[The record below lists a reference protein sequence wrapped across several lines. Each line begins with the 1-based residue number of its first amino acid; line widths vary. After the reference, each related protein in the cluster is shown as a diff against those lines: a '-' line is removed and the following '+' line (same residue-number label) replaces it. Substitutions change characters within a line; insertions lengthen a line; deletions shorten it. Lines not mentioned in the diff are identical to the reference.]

1 MRVEKLCSYTST
13 FLRLGYALLK
23 LSMCS
28 DQFKRPARPRD
39 VFSTHLLFFQ
49 RMETT
54 TCLRHRLCIYK
65 YKKNLHW
72 FLLIFPSF
80 QQTHHKDSLIS
91 ESLGDKQDF
100 FFILFYSILFQPRTS
115 NVMSFRGLY
124 IRPAST
130 STRRREPTT
139 IPESESESRQRSP
152 SSFPDRLHLRV
163 LRRFFTESDSRL
175 PLPRSFS
182 IRVRALSTE
191 RDRPAYHEDSEP
203 LPPYNANANANGT
216 LPTYDFVIEEETRR
230 IQSLR
235 RKTLDYHATATCW
248 RTPVRPSLPERRD
261 WSVLEL

>member
-1 MRVEKLCSYTST
+1 MY
-13 FLRLGYALLK
+13 
-23 LSMCS
+23 
-28 DQFKRPARPRD
+28 
-39 VFSTHLLFFQ
+39 
-49 RMETT
+49 
-54 TCLRHRLCIYK
+54 
-65 YKKNLHW
+65 KNLQLVSPNFS
-72 FLLIFPSF
+72 FLSTNPP
-80 QQTHHKDSLIS
+80 H
-91 ESLGDKQDF
+91 ESLSDFSSKQDF
-100 FFILFYSILFQPRTS
+100 FFLLFYSILFQHRTS

-130 STRRREPTT
+130 PTRLREPTT
-139 IPESESESRQRSP
+139 IPESESESRQRSSP
-152 SSFPDRLHLRV
+152 SSFPDRLNLRV

-182 IRVRALSTE
+182 IRVRALTE
-191 RDRPAYHEDSEP
+191 RDRPAYHEDEP
-203 LPPYNANANANGT
+203 LPAYNANANANGT